1 MRTRG
6 RVLRAKNALKIE
18 IASVSYVAFR
28 HGERFNPQQSQWK
41 LSLYNPRLGMML
53 VQMLLDDA
61 KVARV

>member
-1 MRTRG
+1 MRTGG

-18 IASVSYVAFR
+18 IAGVSYVAFR